1 MFPQVSPKASSRQS
15 MLSQGTNP
23 PPNCK
28 SSGSVRGARG
38 FRKHLGS
45 RGCVVA
51 QQSRT
56 DGVCR
61 GGGDKDRRSP
71 LSLSHLA
78 QPVVLLHPLTGEVCR
93 GRGAEGHLPF
103 MAWIPWDSFHHPPGV
118 PSTCSDRSQEVG
130 NMGG

>member
-45 RGCVVA
+45 QGFVVA
-51 QQSRT
+51 PA
-56 DGVCR
+56 V
-61 GGGDKDRRSP
+61 KDRWGVQGRRGQRQEE
-71 LSLSHLA
+71 SLVPIPPCTASHLA
-78 QPVVLLHPLTGEVCR
+78 TPTYR
-93 GRGAEGHLPF
+93 GSL
-103 MAWIPWDSFHHPPGV
+103 
-118 PSTCSDRSQEVG
+118 
-130 NMGG
+130 